1 MLKAGQQ
8 GGLHAVDFFCQV
20 ILSIDILLEAASGQ
34 DLPGKLQDL
43 VVFLVELAM
52 LLPVLKLPRFHG
64 RVNIGGHLWFELA
77 EQSGYLVFQCE
88 FIQ

>member
-8 GGLHAVDFFCQV
+8 GGLHAVDCICQV

-43 VVFLVELAM
+43 VVFLV
-52 LLPVLKLPRFHG
+52 
-64 RVNIGGHLWFELA
+64 
-77 EQSGYLVFQCE
+77 
-88 FIQ
+88 